1 MTDLRQ
7 AAQQALEA
15 LVTCCAEEWR
25 TLNNFGMKQVYDEKK
40 VNPAIAALHAALA
53 EPEHWGAYVSGR
65 VYVGAVPEYV
75 QKLAQSEGVEITLLY
90 TAAPTPQ
97 PEQQPVAWV
106 ECDGELVWN
115 NREAAIGRNLYTA
128 PTPRKPLTDYI
139 NAAGI
144 NGADSPHM
152 VVEKLQSAIER
163 AHGIGGGE

>member
-1 MTDLRQ
+1 MSLRQ

-15 LVTCCAEEWR
+15 WFRPHGINYVDFKPYMEAL
-25 TLNNFGMKQVYDEKK
+25 KQ
-40 VNPAIAALHAALA
+40 ALA
-53 EPEHWGAYVSGR
+53 EPEQ
-65 VYVGAVPEYV
+65 E
-75 QKLAQSEGVEITLLY
+75 
-90 TAAPTPQ
+90 
-97 PEQQPVAWV
+97 PVAWV
-106 ECDGELVWN
+106 VYDTDN
-115 NREAAIGRNLYTA
+115 NDIAWSETGKRLKAETPLYTA